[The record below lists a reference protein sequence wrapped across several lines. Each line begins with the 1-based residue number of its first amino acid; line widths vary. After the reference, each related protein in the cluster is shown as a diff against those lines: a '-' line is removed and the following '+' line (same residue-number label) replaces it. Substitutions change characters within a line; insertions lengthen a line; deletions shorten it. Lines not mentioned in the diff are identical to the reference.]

1 MTNSNLDEID
11 IRILHNLQ
19 ADARLSNVELARR
32 VHLSPSPCLARVK
45 ALEKSGVIQRY
56 VSLLN
61 PLAVGLGVN
70 VFIQISLKTQTR
82 TALKSF
88 ESAVRNRPEV
98 MECYV
103 MTGDTDY
110 LLRVVLPD
118 IATVEKFIVDELSR
132 FPGISRITS
141 SFALKQVKYE
151 TALPLPPPEKKQQKK
166 GRRGRSD
173 NER

>member
-1 MTNSNLDEID
+1 MTEYRLDEID

-19 ADARLSNVELARR
+19 VDGRLSNVELARR

-45 ALEKSGVIQRY
+45 ALEESGVIQRY

-61 PLAVGLGVN
+61 PLAVGLGVS
-70 VFIQISLKTQTR
+70 VFIQVSLKTQGR

-88 ESAVRNRPEV
+88 EGAVRERPEV
-98 MECYV
+98 VECYV

-118 IATVEKFIVDELSR
+118 IAALEKFLLDELSR

-151 TALPLPPPEKKQQKK
+151 TALPLPLTGQRPRTKT
-166 GRRGRSD
+166 RHRGSD
-173 NER
+173 R

>member
-1 MTNSNLDEID
+1 MDSSRRTLSRGPSQKQSRSSLEIGL
-11 IRILHNLQ
+11 R
-19 ADARLSNVELARR
+19 RLRCFELAR
-32 VHLSPSPCLARVK
+32 LAG
-45 ALEKSGVIQRY
+45 AHQ

-61 PLAVGLGVN
+61 PLAVGLGVSI
-70 VFIQISLKTQTR
+70 FIQISLKTQTR

-88 ESAVRNRPEV
+88 ESAVRDRPDV

-110 LLRVVLPD
+110 LLRVVLPH

-141 SFALKQVKYE
+141 SFALRQVKYE